1 MRRTTILL
9 ALLALISL
17 GASVA
22 SCSPSPDAQALNTL
36 KEALSGKPGW
46 HVEDLTITVEN
57 LQAKVAGEVGSFV
70 IIENLSKELQKLV
83 DAGVITSFQNNCT
96 VLDVTN
102 PLMQDYTVPSLAF

>member
-17 GASVA
+17 GASVTN
-22 SCSPSPDAQALNTL
+22 CSPSPDAQALNAL

-46 HVEDLTITVEN
+46 HVEDLTITVED

-70 IIENLSKELQKLV
+70 IIENLSEELQKLV

>member
-1 MRRTTILL
+1 MLL
-9 ALLALISL
+9 TVTFL
-17 GASVA
+17 GVSFIG
-22 SCSPSPDAQALNTL
+22 CSPDPDVQAMAAV

-46 HVEDLTITVEN
+46 DVEDLTIIVEE
-57 LQAKVAGEVGSFV
+57 LQVKVAGEVGSFV

-83 DAGVITSFQNNCT
+83 DTGVITSFQNNCT

>member
-1 MRRTTILL
+1 MRRTTIFVIFLT
-9 ALLALISL
+9 LISL
-17 GASVA
+17 GVSLVN
-22 SCSPSPDAQALNTL
+22 CSPSPDAQAMAAV

-46 HVEDLTITVEN
+46 HVEDLTITVEE
-57 LQAKVAGEVGSFV
+57 LKVTVAGEVGSFV

-83 DAGVITSFQNNCT
+83 DTGVITSFQNNCT